1 MFPWQKFG
9 SLFIAAEARF
19 ARGPTIPGYCVPAIW
34 SRYVSINSNPFYA
47 PWEERYPQ
55 VLEYDIWRTPGSIQK
70 LIQCIFDEN
79 GIPFQHY
86 GLQDPLAN
94 WTAHDPSATQE
105 SVWDVDRENN
115 MNSIAEFLWPKM
127 GAERWE
133 YDASAA
139 EKLQREMFTAMFLEP
154 GAFEGFDR
162 LKQNGWM

>member
-1 MFPWQKFG
+1 
-9 SLFIAAEARF
+9 
-19 ARGPTIPGYCVPAIW
+19 
-34 SRYVSINSNPFYA
+34 
-47 PWEERYPQ
+47 
-55 VLEYDIWRTPGSIQK
+55 
-70 LIQCIFDEN
+70 
-79 GIPFQHY
+79 
-86 GLQDPLAN
+86 
-94 WTAHDPSATQE
+94 
-105 SVWDVDRENN
+105 